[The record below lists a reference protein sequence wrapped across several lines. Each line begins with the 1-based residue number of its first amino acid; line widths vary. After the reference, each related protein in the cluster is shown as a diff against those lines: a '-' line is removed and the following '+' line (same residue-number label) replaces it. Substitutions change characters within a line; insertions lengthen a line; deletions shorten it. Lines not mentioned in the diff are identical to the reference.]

1 VLDETEA
8 QALLSLLDVTLSA
21 WIPVSAVTGGSAH
34 GVRLTLRPASGS
46 TTVRTVYSRVHLDG
60 PAVEV
65 TG

>member
-1 VLDETEA
+1 MA
-8 QALLSLLDVTLSA
+8 LSA
-21 WIPVSAVTGGSAH
+21 RVPVSAVTGGSAH

-46 TTVRTVYSRVHLDG
+46 TTVHTVYGRVHLDG